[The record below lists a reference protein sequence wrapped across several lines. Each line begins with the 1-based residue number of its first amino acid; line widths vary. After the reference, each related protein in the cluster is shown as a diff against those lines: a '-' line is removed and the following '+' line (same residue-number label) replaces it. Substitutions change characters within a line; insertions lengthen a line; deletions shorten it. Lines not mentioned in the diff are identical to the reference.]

1 MDPVSLIGGNL
12 MNMLNA
18 AKSQLDALKASIGKA
33 QDLLNAI
40 EKFEIIVNMVLLF
53 SNSFN

>member
-40 EKFEIIVNMVLLF
+40 EKFEIIVNMVPLF